1 MAKNN
6 ALGWGFII
14 WHLIL
19 VLFIVTYAL
28 TAIGMPFDNE
38 LTNVTYW
45 NVTIA
50 LVFFTVSAEIFLF
63 NYILGKNAALRIISM
78 ILWGII
84 LLFMIYV
91 IIWEGIVWGNCD
103 SDIECN
109 GGGAGTSKRFVAFF
123 VMTILMFLAACVT
136 CVWSVVL
143 FMYWYRGR
151 PSYMAQHH
159 EKSEEPEPIEG
170 TGHKHHHTSASG
182 MSPTPKQNKGH
193 GQYGVIYGAPPVN

>member
-1 MAKNN
+1 MVKNN
-6 ALGWGFII
+6 AIGWGFII
-14 WHLIL
+14 WHLVL

-50 LVFFTVSAEIFLF
+50 LAFCTVATEIFLF
-63 NYILGKNAALRIISM
+63 NYILGKNPALRIISM

-91 IIWEGIVWGNCD
+91 LIWEGIVWGNCG

-123 VMTILMFLAACVT
+123 VMTVLMFLASAVT

-143 FMYWYRGR
+143 FAYWWRGR
-151 PSYMAQHH
+151 NASQA
-159 EKSEEPEPIEG
+159 EKKASGSPPPERSE
-170 TGHKHHHTSASG
+170 TGHRHHREHSG
-182 MSPTPKQNKGH
+182 QSPDAKQTKYHQH
-193 GQYGVIYGAPPVN
+193 GVVYGAPPPVN